1 MLCLRSKFHINELIR
16 ILQTKFHGVLQF
28 HDRYIGGP
36 TTARKKKANKVLEG
50 GLLYRRS
57 VFKGEVHSKMA
68 LFFSFRQRK
77 VYTKIGY
84 SPKFQLPKRCQTI

>member
-36 TTARKKKANKVLEG
+36 TTARKKKPTKCW
-50 GLLYRRS
+50 
-57 VFKGEVHSKMA
+57 KGAFYIVAPCVMSE
-68 LFFSFRQRK
+68 
-77 VYTKIGY
+77 
-84 SPKFQLPKRCQTI
+84 